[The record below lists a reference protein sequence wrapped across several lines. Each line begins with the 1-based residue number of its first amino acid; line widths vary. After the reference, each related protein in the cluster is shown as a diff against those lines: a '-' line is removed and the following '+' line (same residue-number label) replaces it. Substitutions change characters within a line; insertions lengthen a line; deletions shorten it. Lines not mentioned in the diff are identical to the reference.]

1 MKENE
6 GIIGNQKAKI
16 SEQEKKLEQQKAENR
31 NLEIQIL
38 SKQEVKT
45 LPKPDPTLLGDYYKV
60 PRKDYNNLLATAKQ
74 AELILEQQK
83 AAEASVAVKEQALAR
98 CEAELERKHKL
109 PMKERMELLKLRVL
123 EKSVRW
129 ILSQISDGNPLHR
142 WLEKALDGQDLTKT
156 NNERSEHRKLIKEI
170 L

>member
-1 MKENE
+1 MRSLHKSAHN
-6 GIIGNQKAKI
+6 IPATSSFSALFSVNQKI
-16 SEQEKKLEQQKAENR
+16 CT
-31 NLEIQIL
+31 IY
-38 SKQEVKT
+38 T
-45 LPKPDPTLLGDYYKV
+45 
-60 PRKDYNNLLATAKQ
+60 
-74 AELILEQQK
+74 K
-83 AAEASVAVKEQALAR
+83 AAEASGAVKKQALAR
-98 CEAELERKHKL
+98 REAELERKHKL